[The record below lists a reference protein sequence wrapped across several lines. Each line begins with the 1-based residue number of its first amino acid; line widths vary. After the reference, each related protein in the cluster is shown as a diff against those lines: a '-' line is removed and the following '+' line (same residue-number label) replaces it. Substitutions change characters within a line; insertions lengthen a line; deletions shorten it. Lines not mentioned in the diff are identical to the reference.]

1 MGARLTKLAIT
12 AAVAVK
18 TASAF
23 APSQSLSRVKIAT
36 NAVTVG
42 VRRARCAEQLKCL
55 QL

>member
-23 APSQSLSRVKIAT
+23 APSQSSFRINIAA
-36 NAVTVG
+36 NAVTAG
-42 VRRARCAEQLKCL
+42 VRCARFAELG
-55 QL
+55 